1 MSFAPSSTD
10 GGVINIGNSV
20 GIGNANFDGQSSASG
35 PSTNLGL
42 NLNLG
47 APAQPT
53 LNLVNLYRY
62 DPFSLENLSFS
73 KHYSETE
80 DAIYVDGVT
89 SNGIY
94 NQGFGSS
101 KKPTIVTNFTFG
113 DKVYNFTVPAGE

>member
-35 PSTNLGL
+35 PSTNLGF

-53 LNLVNLYRY
+53 LMLVNLDSYN
-62 DPFSLENLSFS
+62 PSLENLSFS
-73 KHYSETE
+73 KNYRETK

-94 NQGFGSS
+94 NQGFSSS
-101 KKPTIVTNFTFG
+101 KKPIIVTNFTFG

>member
-35 PSTNLGL
+35 PSTNLGF

-53 LNLVNLYRY
+53 LMLENLYRY
-62 DPFSLENLSFS
+62 DP
-73 KHYSETE
+73 
-80 DAIYVDGVT
+80 
-89 SNGIY
+89 
-94 NQGFGSS
+94 
-101 KKPTIVTNFTFG
+101 
-113 DKVYNFTVPAGE
+113 